1 MRSRIFFF
9 DLDGTLLNSRKE
21 LSPGNRAALD
31 AALAQGHRV
40 VIATGRALPDAL
52 RLARRL
58 ELDGDGCYVLSYN
71 GAVIYDCTQK
81 KVIYGRALDRSAME
95 GLYREAHKRNL
106 HIQTYD
112 DKSILL
118 EPQYENNAEIRYYC
132 GVQSISCRIIPSL
145 EAVEQPVYKVLL
157 IDLQD
162 RERLEAFSRWV
173 NETYRG
179 ILRSFFSSSSY
190 LEVVDAHVDKGEAVA
205 RLCALL
211 GYCLQD
217 SVAAGDQEND
227 IPMIRRAGLG
237 VCMQN
242 GIDAAKQCADYITV
256 QDNDHDGVAEM
267 IWKVLSNQL

>member
-52 RLARRL
+52 RLARQL
-58 ELDGDGCYVLSYN
+58 NLDGDGCYVLSYN

-81 KVIYGRALDRSAME
+81 KVIYGCALDRAAME
-95 GLYREAHKRNL
+95 GLYREAHRRNL

-118 EPQYENNAEIRYYC
+118 EPQYADDAEIRYYC
-132 GVQSISCRIIPSL
+132 GRQSISCRIIPGP

-157 IDLQD
+157 LDLLS
-162 RERLEAFSRWV
+162 RARLEDFSRWV

-179 ILRSFFSSSSY
+179 TLKSFFSASSY
-190 LEVVDAHVDKGEAVA
+190 LEVVNAQVDKGEAVE

-242 GIDAAKQCADYITV
+242 GIEAAKQCADYVTM

-267 IWKVLSNQL
+267 IHKVLSGQL

>member
-9 DLDGTLLNSRKE
+9 DLDGTLLNSHKE
-21 LSPGNRAALD
+21 VSPGNRAALD

-58 ELDGDGCYVLSYN
+58 NLDGDGCYVLSYN

-81 KVIYGRALDRSAME
+81 RVIYGRALDRGAME

-112 DKSILL
+112 DRYILL
-118 EPQYENNAEIRYYC
+118 EPQYVDNEEIRYYC
-132 GVQSISCRIIPSL
+132 GGRSIPCRIIPGL

-157 IDLQD
+157 INLQD
-162 RERLEAFSRWV
+162 RARLEDFSRWV

-179 ILRSFFSSSSY
+179 TLKSFFSSASY
-190 LEVVDAHVDKGEAVA
+190 LEVVEAHVDKGEAVE

-211 GYCLQD
+211 GYDLQD

-227 IPMIRRAGLG
+227 ISMIRRAGLG

-242 GIDAAKQCADYITV
+242 GIEAAKQCADYVTV

-267 IWKVLSNQL
+267 IEKVLAGQL